1 MSGKQGVA
9 DDPLG
14 FSMVEDHVKLTRDLL
29 RVRIMLEPQIAG
41 LAAQRAK
48 EEDIEEFASI
58 LREMELV
65 MEKKEIIRTWIQN
78 FTRKLP
84 NALII
89 L

>member
-29 RVRIMLEPQIAG
+29 QVRIMLEPQIAG

-48 EEDIEEFASI
+48 EEDIEELALI

-65 MEKKEIIRTWIQN
+65 MEKRRLFGPGYKISHENCRMHS
-78 FTRKLP
+78 
-84 NALII
+84 
-89 L
+89 

>member
-1 MSGKQGVA
+1 MSGKQGVS

-29 RVRIMLEPQIAG
+29 QVRIMLEPQIAG

-48 EEDIEEFASI
+48 EEDIEELASI

-65 MEKKEIIRTWIQN
+65 MEKRRLFGPRYKISHENCRMHS
-78 FTRKLP
+78 
-84 NALII
+84 
-89 L
+89 

>member
-1 MSGKQGVA
+1 
-9 DDPLG
+9 
-14 FSMVEDHVKLTRDLL
+14 MVEDHVKLTRDLL

-78 FTRKLP
+78 FTR
-84 NALII
+84 NCRMY
-89 L
+89 

>member
-29 RVRIMLEPQIAG
+29 QVRIMLEPQIAG

-48 EEDIEEFASI
+48 EEDIEELASI

-65 MEKKEIIRTWIQN
+65 MEKRRLFGPGYKISHENCRMHS
-78 FTRKLP
+78 
-84 NALII
+84 
-89 L
+89 

>member
-29 RVRIMLEPQIAG
+29 QVRIMLEG

-48 EEDIEEFASI
+48 EEDIEELALI

-65 MEKKEIIRTWIQN
+65 MEKRRLFGPGYKISHENCRMHS
-78 FTRKLP
+78 
-84 NALII
+84 
-89 L
+89 

>member
-29 RVRIMLEPQIAG
+29 QVRIMLEPQIAG

-48 EEDIEEFASI
+48 EEDIEELASI

-65 MEKKEIIRTWIQN
+65 MEKRRLVGPGYKISHENCRMHS
-78 FTRKLP
+78 
-84 NALII
+84 
-89 L
+89 